1 MSAPFMTDIASA
13 AIEPNNR
20 SEGFSFCKRLPR
32 KDLFE
37 TEIKIGKF
45 CFIEFKFS
53 DYG

>member
-20 SEGFSFCKRLPR
+20 SEGFSFPKRFPR

-37 TEIKIGKF
+37 TEIKNWMILLYRIQVF
-45 CFIEFKFS
+45 
-53 DYG
+53 DY